1 MRHRRSTGF
10 SMDELIAFLDG
21 RKYLRSVS
29 DAAIGRACGGGE
41 IVHTGGD
48 YWRVKEQPGVAGDEE
63 EAEPPSDER
72 PYGRTHF
79 TCSYCVT
86 APPKEHDCTTC
97 QTCLSTERQ
106 RVARKDRDAREA
118 AEGRYATEE
127 YDPAGKGSSSG

>member
-1 MRHRRSTGF
+1 
-10 SMDELIAFLDG
+10 MDELIAFLDG

-79 TCSYCVT
+79 TCSV
-86 APPKEHDCTTC
+86 
-97 QTCLSTERQ
+97 LR
-106 RVARKDRDAREA
+106 DRA
-118 AEGRYATEE
+118 AEGARL
-127 YDPAGKGSSSG
+127 YDVPDVPLHGAPAGRAEGPRRARGGRGTLRHGGVRPGGEGFK